1 MMKEKQMIRWERSL
15 AKPRPV
21 RPVCDSDQ
29 LFPQKRNT
37 RIMICVFTIVSGA
50 SDQEF
55 TQQQKS
61 SDIPSAQM

>member
-1 MMKEKQMIRWERSL
+1 MRAFAGKAPACE
-15 AKPRPV
+15 
-21 RPVCDSDQ
+21 PVCDSDQ
-29 LFPQKRNT
+29 LSPQKRNT

-61 SDIPSAQM
+61 SDILSAQM